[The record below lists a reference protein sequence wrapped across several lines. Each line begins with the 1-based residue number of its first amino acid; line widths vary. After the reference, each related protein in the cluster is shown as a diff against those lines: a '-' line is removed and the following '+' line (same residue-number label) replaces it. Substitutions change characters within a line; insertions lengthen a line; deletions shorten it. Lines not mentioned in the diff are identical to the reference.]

1 MTETTQISK
10 KDPIF
15 LYFLIFILFLTSM
28 NLWIG
33 WNGRSKYIYMCVG
46 LIALLYVCVNHV
58 KINLDKR
65 NVFSFIV
72 LCIAYIYIS
81 HIGLGSIF
89 EFFIPLY
96 VIIFL
101 ENSNKVECIY
111 YITKWFSLL
120 LIPAIII
127 FVLYQTVGFPSFG
140 TLVFNDFG
148 NQSYEYLHRSNFV
161 FYNYTDYYGIRFNG
175 PFLEPGHLGMIG
187 AFLLLATGF
196 DFKRKETWIILCS
209 IFLTLSLAGYML
221 TIIGFMLLKYY
232 REQISIKFII
242 LFLLLIAVLYIFSNF
257 YNGGDNLI
265 NEKIFSRLEPDEE
278 KGFSGNNRVFGEVNL
293 YFLNMFNDK
302 KLLLY
307 GYDENTIDYL
317 AETGSRGTGFI
328 MYMVRHGI
336 IGTVIVS
343 LFYLF
348 YSILSKDKK
357 IAFLF
362 FVFVALMYWQR
373 SYPFWY
379 SWFICYTCGILRYE
393 SIIKRNEDRN
403 IDIS

>member
-1 MTETTQISK
+1 M
-10 KDPIF
+10 
-15 LYFLIFILFLTSM
+15 
-28 NLWIG
+28 
-33 WNGRSKYIYMCVG
+33 
-46 LIALLYVCVNHV
+46 
-58 KINLDKR
+58 
-65 NVFSFIV
+65 
-72 LCIAYIYIS
+72 
-81 HIGLGSIF
+81 
-89 EFFIPLY
+89 
-96 VIIFL
+96 
-101 ENSNKVECIY
+101 
-111 YITKWFSLL
+111 